1 MKLEVIRSDLAR
13 GLSPEQIA
21 ATRPSLGVSK
31 STIYRWA
38 DEGYGGMSN
47 MELRRKVGYKPRRRR
62 VPRRRTPHSDRRSHA
77 AFLALP
83 RDERDGCWEMDAVE
97 GRAGDSAVVLTLLN
111 RAARFQLALPLAS
124 QTSAETV
131 RALGALRAL
140 LGEDGVRR
148 VFAVVLTD
156 NGSEFADEAGIAT
169 ALCER
174 PGETRL
180 FYCDPMRSDQKGACE
195 RNHVEIRKLLP
206 KGRGISFDRLAPADC
221 ALLMGQVNSEPRGS
235 LAFMCPSR
243 MLLAAYGDDARALL
257 DGLGI
262 EVLDPSELDLTPGCI
277 ERARAERGGRAADR
291 VGAGAPMGPAGTR
304 CAESGRAG
312 RRGAPACLQDPSQH
326 PGGPRPGAPGRD
338 DASRGGRGRCDDLGI
353 CGPRGGCCTGVGNQP
368 ARPISASTTHP
379 QVYRPAG
386 ALKSDSRTR
395 LASSCKFR
403 CRPQAIVKRPRCA
416 LIPRAPC
423 STLHRA
429 GHSSSSPARGSPTG

>member
-1 MKLEVIRSDLAR
+1 MKGSKRAKAAPLAARRAYPRLTLDDRRGIERGLDGGESMREIARRLGRPPSTVTREVKRNRVYLRPRGMEGERFPAEGPDGLCGLLARSPGVCNGCRKRACGCSRTPKAVYRAARAHALADEELRGARRGVDETEEGMAMKLEVIRSDLAR

-47 MELRRKVGYKPRRRR
+47 MELRRKVGYKPRRRKA
-62 VPRRRTPHSDRRSHA
+62 PRRPTPHSDRRSHA

-83 RDERDGCWEMDAVE
+83 RDARDGRWEMDTVE
-97 GRAGDSAVVLTLLN
+97 GRSGDSAVVLTLLN
-111 RAARFQLALPLAS
+111 RATRFQLALPMAA

-156 NGSEFADEAGIAT
+156 NGSEFADEAGIAA

-180 FYCDPMRSDQKGACE
+180 FYCDPMRSDQKGSCE

-221 ALLMGQVNSEPRGS
+221 ALLMSHVNSEPRGS
-235 LAFMCPSR
+235 LAFMCPSA

-257 DGLGI
+257 DGLGV

-277 ERARAERGGRAADR
+277 ERARAERGDGPL
-291 VGAGAPMGPAGTR
+291 AG
-304 CAESGRAG
+304 
-312 RRGAPACLQDPSQH
+312 
-326 PGGPRPGAPGRD
+326 
-338 DASRGGRGRCDDLGI
+338 
-353 CGPRGGCCTGVGNQP
+353 
-368 ARPISASTTHP
+368 
-379 QVYRPAG
+379 
-386 ALKSDSRTR
+386 
-395 LASSCKFR
+395 
-403 CRPQAIVKRPRCA
+403 
-416 LIPRAPC
+416 
-423 STLHRA
+423 
-429 GHSSSSPARGSPTG
+429 